1 MNVAWPPRWRRWK
14 ALLLA
19 ALVGYWLALLPLAA
33 VATAPAHGLLR
44 KVPGPSPLQTIERFL
59 DLTAQAETAIRAAV
73 HEGIAEPGWQ
83 YSARVN
89 QQVAGAI
96 TELEQATQALDLS
109 HVPAALRQMSGVAT
123 MLMLRSV
130 LLYDLSQQPGLVLP
144 DQQQVLREHLRSWTL
159 PDTPISLAAIA
170 DDQPLAPLRQACQQC
185 SPGDFLFTAD
195 TLTQVPEDFDQ
206 IFRSSSVL
214 RKRFGADLYVYWALA
229 PGGAV
234 PPKLFFCLPLGLRR
248 GLLQPLGGQSLLQW
262 LLLIPVSLAA
272 LLLMGW
278 LLWHVRRLHRR
289 YDGREG
295 PWLHGLA
302 LLSVGLGWLLVA
314 LWQWFAIDWINL
326 IGPAQAAALVV
337 SRVLQGLLQ
346 ALLLYLL
353 AEIIGQVLVLRS
365 KDLLGSVGLHVAPR
379 TLVRRQGAGQIL
391 TLCRVL
397 GLVAALAALI
407 NTGRDL
413 GITSLTLLA
422 LSSIPALA
430 ISLGTQQLIRDI
442 ADGFSLV
449 LDGQIKAGDSCTI
462 GTKKSGEIRGVI
474 RSLGMRSMRIQ
485 QEDGSILSM
494 PNSQVADSVVVN
506 HRFRTGIRLA
516 WSLPFPSLD
525 PGRSTEQL
533 AALRDELAAVPA
545 LQETNL
551 DLEPDGQDWQLKLC
565 GQWDPALQKAEIA
578 ALREQLLLRL
588 LPILSRSQAQRNL

>member
-1 MNVAWPPRWRRWK
+1 MGVNVAWRSRWRRRK
-14 ALLLA
+14 IILLA
-19 ALVGYWLALLPLAA
+19 ALLGCWLALQPLVAS
-33 VATAPAHGLLR
+33 ATASAMAHGMLR
-44 KVPGPSPLQTIERFL
+44 KVPGPSPAQTIERFL
-59 DLTAQAETAIRAAV
+59 NLTAQAETQMRTAIR
-73 HEGIAEPGWQ
+73 EGIADPGWF
-83 YSARVN
+83 YSNQVN
-89 QQVAGAI
+89 QQVADAM

-109 HVPAALRQMSGVAT
+109 QVPPALRPMTGVAT

-130 LLYDLSQQPGLVLP
+130 LLYDLSQQPGLQLP
-144 DQQQVLREHLRSWTL
+144 DQEQVQRQHLRSWTL
-159 PDTPISLAAIA
+159 PDTPISLAVISN
-170 DDQPLAPLRQACQQC
+170 DPSPAPRHQGCQQC

-195 TLTQVPEDFDQ
+195 TLSQVPEDFVQ
-206 IFRSSSVL
+206 IFRSSSAL

-234 PPKLFFCLPLGLRR
+234 PPKWFFRLPLELRR

-262 LLLIPVSLAA
+262 LLLVPVSLAL

-295 PWLHGLA
+295 PRLHAFA
-302 LLSVGLGWLLVA
+302 LLSVGLGWLLVVF
-314 LWQWFAIDWINL
+314 WQWFAIDWINL

-353 AEIIGQVLVLRS
+353 AETIGQMLVLRS
-365 KDLLGSVGLHVAPR
+365 KDLLGSLGLLVAPQS
-379 TLVRRQGAGQIL
+379 LVRRQGAGQIL

-422 LSSIPALA
+422 LSSVPALA

-449 LDGQIKAGDSCTI
+449 LDGQIKTGDSCTI
-462 GTKKSGEIRGVI
+462 GTKKSGEIKGKI

-485 QEDGSILSM
+485 QEDGSILSI
-494 PNSQVADSVVVN
+494 PNSQVAEAVVVN
-506 HRFRTGIRLA
+506 HRFRSGIRLS
-516 WSLPFPSLD
+516 WSLPFPNLNPAGSA
-525 PGRSTEQL
+525 EQL
-533 AALRDELAAVPA
+533 AAVRAEIAAVPD
-545 LQETNL
+545 LQDPRL
-551 DLEPDGQDWQLKLC
+551 DLEPNGPDWQLKVS
-565 GQWDPALQKAEIA
+565 GQWHPALEKAEIA
-578 ALREQLLLRL
+578 ARRELLLLRL
-588 LPILSRSQAQRNL
+588 LPILGGPQG